1 MNKED
6 WITRHPYLRPIAE
19 FEAQVEAAALG
30 LPLAF
35 APVPDW
41 QKHLN
46 DFRAGVPLLY
56 SSRPLIDLRPVATIM
71 ESVTR
76 KLAASPLP
84 AKLAQEIRDLEA
96 RLHDRPLDPE
106 RAVAWLVDDDAPGP
120 RQSGMLRYIGWMV
133 MARYLSRVVRQ
144 FDAWREEED
153 WLRSYCPTCGSLPA
167 MAQLAGIE
175 SRVRHLSCGCC
186 GTRWRF
192 ERTRCPFCEN
202 RDDHRLAV
210 VTIEGEEGLRIDY
223 CESCSGYLKTYA
235 GTGSECLLLADW
247 SSLHLD
253 IIAGDRGL
261 KRVAASLYAL

>member
-6 WITRHPYLRPIAE
+6 WISRHPYLRPLAE
-19 FEAQVEAAALG
+19 FEAQVEAAAVG
-30 LPLAF
+30 LPPDF
-35 APVPDW
+35 APVPNW
-41 QKHLN
+41 QDHRN

-56 SSRPLIDLRPVATIM
+56 SSRPLIDLSPVLTM
-71 ESVTR
+71 LKSVVR

-84 AKLAQEIRDLEA
+84 AKLAPEIRDLEA
-96 RLHDRPLDPE
+96 CLDDRPLDRE
-106 RAVAWLVDDDAPGP
+106 RAVAWLFREDAPGP
-120 RQSGMLRYIGWMV
+120 RPSGMLRYVGWTL

-144 FDAWREEED
+144 FDAWREED
-153 WLRSYCPTCGSLPA
+153 HWLRNYCPTCGSLPA

-175 SRVRHLSCGCC
+175 SRLRHLSCGCC

-192 ERTRCPFCEN
+192 ERARCPFCEN
-202 RDDHRLAV
+202 RDDHQLGV

-253 IIAGDRGL
+253 IIAADRGL
-261 KRVAASLYAL
+261 KRLAASLYTL